1 MKIVVL
7 GAGLMGRA
15 VIYDLG
21 GAREVR
27 SILVADFDRSRAQQV
42 ARKFGRGKARGG
54 FADVREITHLA
65 SLLRGCDVV
74 VNCTQYNWNLNV
86 MRAALAARVNYMD
99 LGGLYHM
106 TQKQFALDR
115 DFRRI
120 GKLAIPGIGG
130 APGITNVM
138 ARTLVDKMDCLDSIR
153 IYNAGADEQKYD
165 SPIAYS
171 FSIATI
177 LDELTMPPIHF
188 VKGKYVEKAMLSEPE
203 TGTFPA
209 PIGKI
214 TLRHSIHSELGTLAE
229 SFRKKGVRE
238 VFFKINYDAKLVEL
252 VRSLVDAGFTSREP
266 IHVKNVQVA
275 PRDVLL
281 ALLQQKIPTKT
292 PLDVEALRV
301 VVRGSTTEKGKKKA
315 LTLAMEMWAGH
326 SARPQLSAVAR
337 DTGFPAAIAAV
348 MHGRGE
354 IPGLGV
360 QAPENVIPPEPFFR
374 ELKKRGFTFRRW
386 DVKP

>member
-15 VIYDLG
+15 VVYDLA

-27 SILVADFDRSRAQQV
+27 EIVAADFDQGRAHEV
-42 ARKFGRGKARGG
+42 ARKFGAGKAKGVV
-54 FADVREITHLA
+54 ADVRDTQRLA
-65 SLLRGCDVV
+65 KILRGCDLV
-74 VNCTQYNWNLNV
+74 VNCTQYNWNLDV
-86 MRAALAARVNYMD
+86 MRAALAARVHYLD

-106 TQKQFALDR
+106 TKKQFALDK

-120 GKLAIPGIGG
+120 GKLAIPGMGG

-138 ARTLVDKMDCLDSIR
+138 VRALADKMERVDSIR
-153 IYNAGADEQKYD
+153 VYNAGADQQKYD

-177 LDELTMPPIHF
+177 LDELTMSPIHF
-188 VKGKYVEKAMLSEPE
+188 VGGRYVEKPMLSEPE
-203 TGTFPA
+203 PGTFPA

-238 VFFKINYDAKLVEL
+238 VFFKINYDPKLVEL
-252 VRSLVDAGFTSREP
+252 VRNLVDAGFTDREA
-266 IHVKNVQVA
+266 IAVNGTQVA
-275 PRDVLL
+275 PRAVLL
-281 ALLQQKIPTKT
+281 ALMQKKAPTKT

-301 VVRGSTTEKGKKKA
+301 VVTGKNKKA
-315 LTLAMEMWAGH
+315 PVGLAMEMWADH
-326 SARPQLSAVAR
+326 TSRPQLSAVAR

-354 IPGLGV
+354 IPGVGV
-360 QAPENVIPPEPFFR
+360 QAPENVVPAEPFFR

-386 DVKP
+386 NVKP

>member
-15 VIYDLG
+15 VVYDLA

-27 SILVADFDRSRAQQV
+27 EIVAADFDQGRAHEV
-42 ARKFGRGKARGG
+42 ARKFGAGKAKGVV
-54 FADVREITHLA
+54 ADVRDTQRLA
-65 SLLRGCDVV
+65 KILRGCDVV
-74 VNCTQYNWNLNV
+74 VNCTQYNWNLDV
-86 MRAALAARVNYMD
+86 MRAALAARVHYLD

-106 TQKQFALDR
+106 TKKQFALDK

-120 GKLAIPGIGG
+120 GKLAIPGMGG

-138 ARTLVDKMDCLDSIR
+138 VRSLADKIERVESIR
-153 IYNAGADEQKYD
+153 VYNAGADQQKYD

-177 LDELTMPPIHF
+177 LDELTMSPIHF
-188 VKGKYVEKAMLSEPE
+188 VGGRYVEKPMLSEPE
-203 TGTFPA
+203 PGTFPA

-238 VFFKINYDAKLVEL
+238 VLFKINYDPKLVEL
-252 VRSLVDAGFTSREP
+252 VRNLVDAGFTGREA
-266 IHVKNVQVA
+266 IAVNGTQVA
-275 PRDVLL
+275 PRAVLL
-281 ALLQQKIPTKT
+281 ALMQKKAPTKT

-301 VVRGSTTEKGKKKA
+301 VVTGKNKKA
-315 LTLAMEMWAGH
+315 PVGLAMEMWADH
-326 SARPQLSAVAR
+326 TSRPQLSAVAR

-354 IPGLGV
+354 IPGVGV
-360 QAPENVIPPEPFFR
+360 QAPENVVPAEPFFR

-386 DVKP
+386 NVKP